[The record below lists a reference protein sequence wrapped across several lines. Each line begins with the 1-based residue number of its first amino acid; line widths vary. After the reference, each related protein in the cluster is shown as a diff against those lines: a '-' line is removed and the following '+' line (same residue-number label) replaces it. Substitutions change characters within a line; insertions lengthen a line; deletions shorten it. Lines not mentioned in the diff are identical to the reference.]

1 MRVGD
6 LDIDIPA
13 SWEDHS
19 LYSFVAPP
27 EVASPKLALKQA
39 PFRKNVVLQR
49 RPLPDEATLLDCVA
63 HVQQTTARDFG
74 EGVQVTVE
82 DGPVCPGGP
91 TKRLTY
97 KLVDPA
103 TSQPVVQVVYVAR
116 IRGAEWQIAFSAQAA
131 SLRDV
136 LPQFDAVVAS
146 IRAA

>member
-6 LDIDIPA
+6 LEIDIPA

-27 EVASPKLALKQA
+27 EVASPKMTLKQA

-49 RPLPDEATLLDCVA
+49 RPVAPETTIDDCVA
-63 HVQQTTARDFG
+63 HVTATTARDFG
-74 EGVQVTVE
+74 GGVKIEV
-82 DGPVCPGGP
+82 DAGPNG

-103 TSQPVVQVVYVAR
+103 TNQPVAQVVYVAL
-116 IRGAEWQIAFSAQAA
+116 IRGAEWQVAFSAPAA
-131 SLRDV
+131 ALKEV
-136 LPQFDAVVAS
+136 LPQFDAIVAS
-146 IRAA
+146 VK